1 MAEKRDYY
9 EVLGIGKN
17 ATDAEIKSAYRK
29 LAKKYHP
36 DLNPGDKEA
45 EEKFKEV
52 NEASDVLSD
61 PQKRQRYD
69 QFGFAGVDPNYAAAN
84 GGGAGAGGF
93 GGGFGG
99 VDLGDIFGDIFGGGF
114 GGGFSG
120 FGGGSSTRT
129 ANAPRKGHDIQA
141 SVILTF
147 EEAAHGCSKK
157 ITINRQDTCPDCG
170 GTGAAKGTSPET
182 CPDCGGRGYVVT
194 QQRTPFGVMQSQ
206 QPCSHCGGRGTIIRN
221 PCKTCRGTGKTAARK
236 SLEINIPAGIDDD
249 QNIALRG
256 QGDAGSNGG
265 PAGDVIVHVT
275 VKADPMFERDGY
287 DVTIHVPITFSQAV
301 LGDDVE
307 VPTVDGR
314 IVQHIPEGTQ
324 SGTKFRL
331 RGQGIQYLNGR
342 GRGDQY
348 VIVDVEIPK
357 KVTRAQ
363 REALKAFEDSMKEDN
378 YEKRKG
384 FFKNLRDRFS

>member
-36 DLNPGDKEA
+36 DLNPGNKEA

-52 NEASDVLSD
+52 NEANDVLSD

-84 GGGAGAGGF
+84 GGGAGGF

-265 PAGDVIVHVT
+265 PAGVVIVHVT